1 MEAKQLYLFCL
12 IGITLFGGVFQ
23 LLLYKNFRDSKADG
37 KNALFVAMALLS
49 WTVVGVYK
57 FADPP
62 FPSLINAINDRILSA
77 FSNLFLV
84 ISLPYF
90 AGISEAREWRLYQ
103 YIRRENWITSV
114 MIFFTAITVVFTII
128 DRSFTDDFSKKVII
142 AIDAVVSL
150 ASTLLFSIVLFKSLM
165 IYWSETYL
173 KALLISMLGLLAF
186 TQIAL
191 PAIAIFPDQLRF
203 AYYYCLGLMLFSLT
217 AFIVFNAI
225 YFNLYL
231 NELRQAERI
240 GPNTEKKTYLI
251 RKLKVGYKEDLH
263 YFIEI
268 NFAAKGDSHDTK
280 TECVSTNKMYQP
292 YLNWLVFAL
301 AGKLQMPLSHS
312 DMALI
317 KFRMI
322 EYWNKDAS
330 TQINQIDIF
339 SADMGN
345 ISLELAPANIEID
358 GLVKLMTKY
367 AFSEALLKYEE
378 SFVASGMIQIEERS
392 RFNRQEKIDRITHV
406 LKQLNI

>member
-1 MEAKQLYLFCL
+1 
-12 IGITLFGGVFQ
+12 
-23 LLLYKNFRDSKADG
+23 
-37 KNALFVAMALLS
+37 
-49 WTVVGVYK
+49 
-57 FADPP
+57 
-62 FPSLINAINDRILSA
+62 
-77 FSNLFLV
+77 
-84 ISLPYF
+84 
-90 AGISEAREWRLYQ
+90 
-103 YIRRENWITSV
+103 
-114 MIFFTAITVVFTII
+114 
-128 DRSFTDDFSKKVII
+128 
-142 AIDAVVSL
+142 
-150 ASTLLFSIVLFKSLM
+150 
-165 IYWSETYL
+165 
-173 KALLISMLGLLAF
+173 
-186 TQIAL
+186 
-191 PAIAIFPDQLRF
+191 
-203 AYYYCLGLMLFSLT
+203 MLFSLT

-268 NFAAKGDSHDTK
+268 NFAAKGDNHDTK